1 MHVHVPIER
10 SIISGE
16 HARGGRER
24 EREIEEGGGGGLG
37 KKTRRRA
44 HAPRC
49 TSQCELSLMS
59 VETILWNDTTRPMDP
74 RSGGWVG
81 VVLVRGVVGGC
92 RGGFVSPTITY
103 CLFRGGCT
111 DPVISGEQLTL
122 GFHCL

>member
-1 MHVHVPIER
+1 M
-10 SIISGE
+10 
-16 HARGGRER
+16 
-24 EREIEEGGGGGLG
+24 EGGGGGL

-74 RSGGWVG
+74 RSGGWVE

-92 RGGFVSPTITY
+92 RGGSSVP
-103 CLFRGGCT
+103 
-111 DPVISGEQLTL
+111 P
-122 GFHCL
+122 